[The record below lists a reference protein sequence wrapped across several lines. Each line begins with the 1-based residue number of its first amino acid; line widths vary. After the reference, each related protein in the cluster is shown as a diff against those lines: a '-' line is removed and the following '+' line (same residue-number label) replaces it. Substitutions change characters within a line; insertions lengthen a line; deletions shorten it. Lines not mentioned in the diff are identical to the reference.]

1 MNKKIFLFILC
12 LLTCFYHLYN
22 NNFTNMSNQNTT
34 YIVSNKTH
42 NAKSIYTQ
50 KYKHMQNCLA
60 KKIIRFHVIGNSNSY
75 IDQDVKHKIKDTIIE
90 TYSPLFNNI
99 NHIDV
104 AKKII
109 HDNLNNITSTAKQVL
124 SNHDI
129 SYSVNAKLS
138 TRYFPIKQYGDII
151 LPAGEYEAV
160 SIELGNATGKN
171 WWCVLYPS
179 LCFVT
184 PTKSNLPTSYNTNFK
199 NILTTSE
206 YNYIKYQ
213 PSSKITY
220 TSFFS
225 QLFF

>member
-12 LLTCFYHLYN
+12 LLTCFYYIHNQNLL
-22 NNFTNMSNQNTT
+22 TSNQQHTPCLTT
-34 YIVSNKTH
+34 NISYCKKTISQD
-42 NAKSIYTQ
+42 KYTSI
-50 KYKHMQNCLA
+50 QNSLA

-75 IDQDVKHKIKDTIIE
+75 IDQDIKLKIKDAIVK
-90 TYSPLFNNI
+90 TYSPLFNNVV
-99 NHIDV
+99 HKDV

-109 HDNLNNITSTAKQVL
+109 KDNLNNITYTAKQIL

-129 SYSVNAKLS
+129 SYSVKTKLS

-151 LPAGEYEAV
+151 LPAGNYEAI
-160 SIELGNATGKN
+160 SIELGKASGKN

-184 PTKSNLPTSYNTNFK
+184 PKNSNLTNSYHANFK
-199 NILTTSE
+199 NILTSSE

-213 PSSKITY
+213 PSTKINY

-225 QLFF
+225 QLFL